1 MKKVIRLTE
10 SDLTR
15 IVKRVLREN
24 EEQQMTDEVTNL
36 ILSNISKEDLI
47 ALGQLYNSL
56 GEDEFTD
63 VAEDVVDS
71 VIEGDTVSESIGFSK
86 GRITVSN
93 EAEKDKLEATKII
106 TRLATTMVSL
116 IAGAITLNTLNP
128 QHQDIDA
135 AMVTGIVT
143 ASMIGANLLSRIPH
157 KIAAKPLP
165 EKLKNSRIVK
175 LVDDEMKKINLK
187 GKELG
192 DVVNHF
198 VKLGYPEEMIT
209 NFILNWMDK
218 NNVNIKEKR
227 RVKLAK

>member
-36 ILSNISKEDLI
+36 ILSNISKEDLM

-143 ASMIGANLLSRIPH
+143 ASMIGANLCQEYHIRL
-157 KIAAKPLP
+157 LP
-165 EKLKNSRIVK
+165 NLYLKN
-175 LVDDEMKKINLK
+175 
-187 GKELG
+187 
-192 DVVNHF
+192 
-198 VKLGYPEEMIT
+198 
-209 NFILNWMDK
+209 
-218 NNVNIKEKR
+218 
-227 RVKLAK
+227 

>member
-36 ILSNISKEDLI
+36 ILSNISKEDLM
-47 ALGQLYNSL
+47 ALGQLYNSI

-63 VAEDVVDS
+63 VAEDAVNS
-71 VIEGDTVSESIGFSK
+71 VIEGETVSESLGFSK

-93 EAEKDKLEATKII
+93 EAVKDKLEATKII

-227 RVKLAK
+227 IVKLAK

>member
-36 ILSNISKEDLI
+36 ILSNISKEDLM
-47 ALGQLYNSL
+47 ALGQLYNSI

-63 VAEDVVDS
+63 VAEDAVNS
-71 VIEGDTVSESIGFSK
+71 VIEGETVSESLGFSK

-209 NFILNWMDK
+209 NFILNWLDK
-218 NNVNIKEKR
+218 NNVKFKEEK

>member
-36 ILSNISKEDLI
+36 ILSNISKEDLM

-71 VIEGDTVSESIGFSK
+71 VIEGDTVSESLGFSK

-175 LVDDEMKKINLK
+175 LVDDEMKKNNLK

-218 NNVNIKEKR
+218 NNVNIKEKIR
-227 RVKLAK
+227 PKRAK

>member
-36 ILSNISKEDLI
+36 ILGNISKEDLM
-47 ALGQLYNSL
+47 ALGQLYNSI

-63 VAEDVVDS
+63 VAEDAVNS
-71 VIEGDTVSESIGFSK
+71 VIEGETVSESLGFSK

-175 LVDDEMKKINLK
+175 LVDDEMKKNNLK